1 MMGERMVQVPC
12 SVGVGDGLLVYGPW
26 VVLLVVMMVQVVGTV
41 VRGAEGTMLLL
52 REGVRG
58 RATRDERAEGPGP
71 GPVPGRASFSSSP
84 SSLMEVERIYAALHE
99 ASTALGAIEQRIGA
113 LERHAEHER
122 EIRTL
127 MLEKLVARSRT
138 TRKTAREE

>member
-1 MMGERMVQVPC
+1 
-12 SVGVGDGLLVYGPW
+12 
-26 VVLLVVMMVQVVGTV
+26 
-41 VRGAEGTMLLL
+41 
-52 REGVRG
+52 
-58 RATRDERAEGPGP
+58 
-71 GPVPGRASFSSSP
+71 
-84 SSLMEVERIYAALHE
+84 MEVERIYAALHE